1 MLTSSFMEFTESQL
15 GKVLNIKK
23 YTQSLHEGGGAV
35 KQKISYPKI
44 QPKIPLLDISRSEYN
59 FDTVCDHGL

>member
-23 YTQSLHEGGGAV
+23 YTQSLHEGGGGG
-35 KQKISYPKI
+35 
-44 QPKIPLLDISRSEYN
+44 ETEN
-59 FDTVCDHGL
+59 